1 MEAEVYYSGHKNQ
14 NIGTYTTPV
23 EALVHKN
30 ILFPQ
35 NNLILILQSN
45 STYPEAGYPD
55 RQLTG
60 SAWPFA

>member
-1 MEAEVYYSGHKNQ
+1 MTA
-14 NIGTYTTPV
+14 

-35 NNLILILQSN
+35 NNLILILQTN
-45 STYPEAGYPD
+45 STYPDAGYPDAGCPDAGYPD

-60 SAWPFA
+60 TAWPFA